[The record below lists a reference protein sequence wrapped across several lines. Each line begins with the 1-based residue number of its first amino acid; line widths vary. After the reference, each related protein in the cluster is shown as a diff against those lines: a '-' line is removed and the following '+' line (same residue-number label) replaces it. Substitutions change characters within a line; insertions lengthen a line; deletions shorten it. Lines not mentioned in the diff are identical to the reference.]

1 MRLMTA
7 QAITIAVCMVV
18 PPSIPMVCNKTSTIA
33 ADAALSANTNNYH
46 YLTNYKF
53 TIMKIELSG
62 LYGWIVVSLCAAALI
77 IGLVA
82 IITHIIICIE
92 KNQKRRITLGKG
104 EQITDDADAKLV
116 YLLEEIFPV
125 DAAAELERAILDPYT
140 SYECMGL
147 IYENIK
153 FKIRNNEREKQTDQR
168 NAERDA

>member
-1 MRLMTA
+1 MKA

-18 PPSIPMVCNKTSTIA
+18 PPSIPMVCNKTSTVA
-33 ADAALSANTNNYH
+33 ADAALSANTNNCH
-46 YLTNYKF
+46 YLTNY

-82 IITHIIICIE
+82 IITNIIICIE
-92 KNQKRRITLGKG
+92 KNRKRRITLGKG
-104 EQITDDADAKLV
+104 EQITDDANAKLI

-153 FKIRNNEREKQTDQR
+153 FKIRNNEREKQTDKR
-168 NAERDA
+168 NVERDA

>member
-1 MRLMTA
+1 
-7 QAITIAVCMVV
+7 
-18 PPSIPMVCNKTSTIA
+18 
-33 ADAALSANTNNYH
+33 
-46 YLTNYKF
+46 
-53 TIMKIELSG
+53 MKIELSG

-82 IITHIIICIE
+82 IISNIIICIE
-92 KNQKRRITLGKG
+92 KNRKRRITLGKG
-104 EQITDDADAKLV
+104 EQITDDANAKLI

-153 FKIRNNEREKQTDQR
+153 FKMNNEREKQTDQR